1 MIEVRLDGRQISDK
15 KQLHDQLSMELGFP
29 AWYGS
34 NLDALYDC
42 LTDISEPVAVACHMP
57 EEEKDSYME
66 AYLDKLYGT
75 FRDAEADNGNL
86 AVFFGHLLY

>member
-42 LTDISEPVAVACHMP
+42 LTDFHE
-57 EEEKDSYME
+57 
-66 AYLDKLYGT
+66 
-75 FRDAEADNGNL
+75 DAEIRLVNEAALREHLGNYALLLEKVLQRAANDNALIGW
-86 AVFFGHLLY
+86 AAE

>member
-1 MIEVRLDGRQISDK
+1 MERNEMIEVRLDGRQISDK

-42 LTDISEPVAVACHMP
+42 LTDIHEDTLLVVSHWEQLMEQLGDYGTRCSHVLSRA
-57 EEEKDSYME
+57 EEENHW
-66 AYLDKLYGT
+66 
-75 FRDAEADNGNL
+75 F
-86 AVFFGHLLY
+86 HLCRK

>member
-15 KQLHDQLSMELGFP
+15 KQLHDQLSMGLGFP

-42 LTDISEPVAVACHMP
+42 LMDIHEDTMLVVLYWKQLMEQLGDYGNRWSYVLSRAA
-57 EEEKDSYME
+57 EENHW
-66 AYLDKLYGT
+66 
-75 FRDAEADNGNL
+75 F
-86 AVFFGHLLY
+86 HLSRK